1 MVIIKCALD
10 PYYSNIIRN
19 KVHLMIKN
27 KVRPTIQTSRIE
39 NTSKFENYNSSLL
52 TLSSF
57 TTLSLSSLQL
67 LHIDIEKICDN
78 ILSDIESCAYDY
90 PERYINLIGYSLN
103 NDINNEYIS
112 DIYVIKNPNVRD
124 INM

>member
-1 MVIIKCALD
+1 MVIVIKSSLD
-10 PYYSNIIRN
+10 PYYSNIIRS

-39 NTSKFENYNSSLL
+39 NTSKFENYSSLI
-52 TLSSF
+52 SI
-57 TTLSLSSLQL
+57 SLSQS
-67 LHIDIEKICDN
+67 IDVEKICDY

-103 NDINNEYIS
+103 KDINNEYIS
-112 DIYVIKNPNVRD
+112 DIYVIKNPNIRD

>member
-1 MVIIKCALD
+1 MVVIINSSLD

-39 NTSKFENYNSSLL
+39 NTSKFENYSSLM
-52 TLSSF
+52 S
-57 TTLSLSSLQL
+57 LSLSKS
-67 LHIDIEKICDN
+67 IDVEKICDY

-90 PERYINLIGYSLN
+90 PERYVNLIGYSLN

-112 DIYVIKNPNVRD
+112 DIYVIKNPNIRD